1 MARMVELYEVSF
13 DFHTFV
19 FPDGADAAAFA
30 GLLCR
35 GLASSAAANP
45 ANPRARITLSP
56 VEPRLRRVFVPVS
69 EGALVAHFGRRLKAA
84 GAQRSTL
91 NAQLSTG
98 GAYEHGDDVSE
109 AGGGVPGGGR
119 AKRVEAVRG
128 RLEDGAGRELE
139 RGVRAAPRTAGAAG
153 AGLAGGGP
161 LAVAGGGLRPAHAG
175 DAGDAGA
182 VPGGR
187 EVCEPEGGRALG
199 GRGGE
204 DGNVRDAVLEKG
216 TQ

>member
-69 EGALVAHFGRRLKAA
+69 EGACIANFGRRLKAA
-84 GAQRSTL
+84 GP
-91 NAQLSTG
+91 QLSTG
-98 GAYEHGDDVSE
+98 DGHEFGHEVSD
-109 AGGGVPGGGR
+109 ARRGVPGGGG
-119 AKRVEAVRG
+119 AQRVEAVRG
-128 RLEDGAGRELE
+128 RLEDGAGRADQ
-139 RGVRAAPRTAGAAG
+139 RGVRQAGGAPRAPGG
-153 AGLAGGGP
+153 GLARGRP
-161 LAVAGGGLRPAHAG
+161 LAVAGGGVRPAHAG
-175 DAGDAGA
+175 DAGDALPQ
-182 VPGGR
+182 PGGR
-187 EVCEPEGGRALG
+187 EVCEPPGGHALG
-199 GRGGE
+199 GRGGA
-204 DGNVRDAVLEKG
+204 DNVRETILEKG